1 MANADVDAFLA
12 HHGVPV
18 ANADV
23 DAFLAHHGVPGMK
36 WGRHKAQQIGTG
48 TVGVAKRIG
57 GAYANRAQASIDK
70 SGGSKAKA
78 ITKAVGK
85 DFVTSLGL
93 AVGQKVLDQS
103 LAAIMGDRA
112 SQFVVRRGVAK
123 VGQMLQIAN
132 HAQGAAKIAAIATRP
147 KTTKE

>member
-57 GAYANRAQASIDK
+57 GALR
-70 SGGSKAKA
+70 
-78 ITKAVGK
+78 
-85 DFVTSLGL
+85 
-93 AVGQKVLDQS
+93 
-103 LAAIMGDRA
+103 
-112 SQFVVRRGVAK
+112 
-123 VGQMLQIAN
+123 
-132 HAQGAAKIAAIATRP
+132 
-147 KTTKE
+147 